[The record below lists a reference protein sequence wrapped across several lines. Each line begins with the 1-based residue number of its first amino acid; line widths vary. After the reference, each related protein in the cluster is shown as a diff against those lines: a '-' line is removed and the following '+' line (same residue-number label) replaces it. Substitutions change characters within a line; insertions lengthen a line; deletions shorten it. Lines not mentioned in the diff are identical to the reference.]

1 MNETILTTIKSGIVD
16 LFPDVGKVPITAQ
29 MRLGDIP
36 DYDSMAAVNLQVF
49 LEERFPLKVSL
60 DMLTEDMTLGEL
72 IEYIGRYV
80 KNN

>member
-1 MNETILTTIKSGIVD
+1 MNETILATVQSGIVE
-16 LFPDVGKVPITAQ
+16 LFPDVGKVPITPR

-36 DYDSMAAVNLQVF
+36 DYDSMAAANLQVF

-60 DMLTEDMTLGEL
+60 DMLTEEMTLGEL
-72 IEYIGRYV
+72 VEYIGRYV

>member
-1 MNETILTTIKSGIVD
+1 MHETILATIRSGIEE
-16 LFPDVGKVPITAQ
+16 LFPDVGKVPITLQ

-36 DYDSMAAVNLQVF
+36 DYDSMAAVNLQMF